1 MLNIDILIGN
11 DHYGELVTGKIK
23 KLYNESLIAT
33 ETKVGW
39 LLSGPL
45 PKEHS
50 SESSASILLCQET
63 NANPNDETKVDQLLT
78 KFWEIS
84 LIPEGNNHDPT
95 GVFKG
100 FENTIE
106 FNHASN
112 RYNVRLPWR
121 DNKHN
126 LPVNY
131 ELAKKRL
138 KSLQH
143 SLNKRNPE
151 LIHRYNEQ
159 LLDQLKQGF
168 IETVEEPSI
177 HTGTVH
183 YISHFPVFKEDSVT
197 TKMRIVYDA
206 SATSKALS
214 LNDCLNTGPNLMQ
227 EFIVILLRF
236 RTHQTAFTA
245 DIEKAF
251 LQIELN
257 FADRDATR
265 FLWLKDLNKPVSTP
279 GNLVVYRFCRVLFVA
294 APSPFLL
301 NATIQHHLNTKHS
314 WISEDLKTSI
324 YMDNVISGTDNES
337 QALEYYAKSRDYF
350 REAGMNLRQ
359 WTSDSNA
366 LNLKIEQDST
376 NADKI
381 IKVLGIIWNSR
392 TDKLSLSLKKLIEET
407 NTIKKITKRISLSLA
422 FKLFDPLG
430 FAEPFTVQA
439 KIMMQDLWKF
449 SVSWDEELPNNHK
462 VKWIRWLHDIEQLNT
477 INIRRAY
484 FPGTI
489 TQVGLH
495 IFCDSSKQACG
506 AVAYLRGTIDNKTY
520 STLLLAKSKVAPVKT
535 QTTPR
540 LELLAAVVGS
550 KLAQYLTNVLQ
561 PAMKINQVTLWSDS
575 KIVLSWIFST
585 KPSKQQFIQ
594 NRVQAIT
601 SITIKHSCRYCP
613 STSNPTDLIT
623 RGLDAETFATK
634 SDVW

>member
-1 MLNIDILIGN
+1 
-11 DHYGELVTGKIK
+11 
-23 KLYNESLIAT
+23 
-33 ETKVGW
+33 
-39 LLSGPL
+39 
-45 PKEHS
+45 
-50 SESSASILLCQET
+50 
-63 NANPNDETKVDQLLT
+63 
-78 KFWEIS
+78 
-84 LIPEGNNHDPT
+84 
-95 GVFKG
+95 
-100 FENTIE
+100 
-106 FNHASN
+106 
-112 RYNVRLPWR
+112 
-121 DNKHN
+121 
-126 LPVNY
+126 
-131 ELAKKRL
+131 
-138 KSLQH
+138 
-143 SLNKRNPE
+143 
-151 LIHRYNEQ
+151 
-159 LLDQLKQGF
+159 
-168 IETVEEPSI
+168 
-177 HTGTVH
+177 
-183 YISHFPVFKEDSVT
+183 
-197 TKMRIVYDA
+197 
-206 SATSKALS
+206 
-214 LNDCLNTGPNLMQ
+214 MQ
-227 EFIVILLRF
+227 ELIVILLRF

-245 DIEKAF
+245 DVEKAF

-279 GNLVVYRFCRVLFVA
+279 GNLVVYRFCRFLFVA

-301 NATIQHHLNTKHS
+301 NPTIQHYLNTEHS

-359 WTSDSNA
+359 WTSNSNA

-381 IKVLGIIWNSR
+381 IKVLGIIWNSQ

-439 KIMMQDLWKF
+439 KTMMQDLWKL

-561 PAMKINQVTLWSDS
+561 PATKINQVTL
-575 KIVLSWIFST
+575 
-585 KPSKQQFIQ
+585 
-594 NRVQAIT
+594 
-601 SITIKHSCRYCP
+601 
-613 STSNPTDLIT
+613 
-623 RGLDAETFATK
+623 
-634 SDVW
+634 